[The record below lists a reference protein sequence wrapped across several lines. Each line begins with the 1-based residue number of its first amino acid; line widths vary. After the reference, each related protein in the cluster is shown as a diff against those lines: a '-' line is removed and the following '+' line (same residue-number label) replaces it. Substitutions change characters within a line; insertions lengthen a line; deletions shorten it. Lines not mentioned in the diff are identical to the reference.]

1 MQKDGYLSGTE
12 GRLTGIKLNRLRN
25 VGCGLTEMVSRRKL
39 QPTGA
44 VSASARP
51 KSLNPYF
58 IAAEKYQDHQRSSTI
73 SATYSLRSTMAPAV
87 LKKRKVLDSLKTARP
102 KKKFKKQAAYHS
114 SSEDEDEGDF
124 QPVDLA
130 DSDVEGESPL
140 KEEKAAKSQKAA
152 KPTQT
157 PKSLGENAS
166 KSDEGSASGSSD
178 EDEDEDEDEIE
189 ENDEFSDA
197 EASSDEDDS
206 DAGSQNN
213 DGSRKKRQTSKRN
226 DPTAFSTSISKIL
239 STKLPSSVRADPV
252 LSRSRTATQTA
263 AELSNEKLEQRARAK
278 LRAEKKE
285 ILDRGRVRDV
295 LGVERGEAGETAE
308 EERRL
313 RKIAQRGVVKLFNAV
328 RAAQVRGEEAARAER
343 QKGTIGVGERE
354 KAVNEVSKQ
363 GFLELINGK
372 KGKGLNIEEA

>member
-1 MQKDGYLSGTE
+1 
-12 GRLTGIKLNRLRN
+12 
-25 VGCGLTEMVSRRKL
+25 
-39 QPTGA
+39 
-44 VSASARP
+44 
-51 KSLNPYF
+51 
-58 IAAEKYQDHQRSSTI
+58 
-73 SATYSLRSTMAPAV
+73 MAPAV
-87 LKKRKVLDSLKTARP
+87 VKKRKVLDSLKNARP
-102 KKKFKKQAAYHS
+102 KKKFRKQAAYHS

-130 DSDVEGESPL
+130 DSDVEGGIPL
-140 KEEKAAKSQKAA
+140 KEEKAGKTQKPS
-152 KPTQT
+152 KPTKT
-157 PKSLGENAS
+157 TKSLGENAS
-166 KSDEGSASGSSD
+166 KSDEDSTGGSSD
-178 EDEDEDEDEIE
+178 EDEDE

-197 EASSDEDDS
+197 EVSSDDGE
-206 DAGSQNN
+206 

-239 STKLPSSVRADPV
+239 STKLPTSARADPV

-263 AELSNEKLEQRARAK
+263 TELSNERLEQRARAK

-285 ILDRGRVRDV
+285 ELDRGRIRDV

-343 QKGTIGVGERE
+343 QKGTIGMGERE
-354 KAVNEVSKQ
+354 KAANEVSKQ

>member
-1 MQKDGYLSGTE
+1 
-12 GRLTGIKLNRLRN
+12 
-25 VGCGLTEMVSRRKL
+25 
-39 QPTGA
+39 
-44 VSASARP
+44 
-51 KSLNPYF
+51 
-58 IAAEKYQDHQRSSTI
+58 
-73 SATYSLRSTMAPAV
+73 MAPAV
-87 LKKRKVLDSLKTARP
+87 VKKRKVLDSLKTSRP
-102 KKKFKKQAAYHS
+102 KKKFRKQAAYHS

-130 DSDVEGESPL
+130 DSDVEGGSPL
-140 KEEKAAKSQKAA
+140 KEQKVGTSQESS
-152 KPTQT
+152 KPTKT
-157 PKSLGENAS
+157 TKSLGESAS
-166 KSDEGSASGSSD
+166 ESDESGASGSSD
-178 EDEDEDEDEIE
+178 EDEEDE
-189 ENDEFSDA
+189 ENDEFSDV
-197 EASSDEDDS
+197 EVSSDDGNS
-206 DAGSQNN
+206 DA
-213 DGSRKKRQTSKRN
+213 GSRKKRQTSKRN

-239 STKLPSSVRADPV
+239 STKLPSSARADPV
-252 LSRSRTATQTA
+252 LSRSRNATQTA
-263 AELSNEKLEQRARAK
+263 TELSNERLEQRARAK

-285 ILDRGRVRDV
+285 ELDRGRIRDV

-343 QKGTIGVGERE
+343 QKGTIGMGERE